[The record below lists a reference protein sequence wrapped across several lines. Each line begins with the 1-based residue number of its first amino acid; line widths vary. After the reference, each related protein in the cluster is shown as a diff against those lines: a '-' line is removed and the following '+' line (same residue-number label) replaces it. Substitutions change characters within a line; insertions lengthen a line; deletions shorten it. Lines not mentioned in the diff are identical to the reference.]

1 LILSAALVAVA
12 VNGQVLA
19 PVAASAI
26 SDYQRSQPEYKAA
39 NGYWRIVSFPK
50 KYQLNAIHAIVLNT
64 GKVLIMA
71 GSGNDKQEFAAGHF
85 KSVVWD
91 PDTGREKQIPTPK
104 DMFCAGHAQLPDGTW
119 ALPPS
124 DRNRRMK
131 GLADGV
137 TTDLAILRHLY
148 DEAQQMPSS
157 QAIELLW
164 QGLEL
169 VEGPPFDADGY
180 DWAHHGTQDVAEAS
194 SLIERSAAQLVELAL
209 NVDDVER
216 ARGAIT
222 QGLRGLPGDEVLYRL
237 RMRVEHHAGNLAGVS
252 TAYDELVRYL
262 ADLDAEPSSTPV
274 DLWRSLLRPVQA

>member
-1 LILSAALVAVA
+1 VQGKTVWNLVGRTRTAL
-12 VNGQVLA
+12 G
-19 PVAASAI
+19 
-26 SDYQRSQPEYKAA
+26 
-39 NGYWRIVSFPK
+39 
-50 KYQLNAIHAIVLNT
+50 
-64 GKVLIMA
+64 
-71 GSGNDKQEFAAGHF
+71 
-85 KSVVWD
+85 
-91 PDTGREKQIPTPK
+91 
-104 DMFCAGHAQLPDGTW
+104 QLPDGTW

-262 ADLDAEPSSTPV
+262 ADLDAEPSSTTV